1 MKEGIFDNYKEFSG
15 CLELLE
21 CITYSGPDVSLKQL
35 DFAGSL
41 LVECEDYVGENE
53 NIDFWALQ
61 ESLEKRITA
70 VGDKVIAAKLRLGK
84 NANEAK
90 P

>member
-41 LVECEDYVGENE
+41 LV
-53 NIDFWALQ
+53 
-61 ESLEKRITA
+61 
-70 VGDKVIAAKLRLGK
+70 
-84 NANEAK
+84 
-90 P
+90 

>member
-21 CITYSGPDVSLKQL
+21 CITYSRPDVSLKQL

-41 LVECEDYVGENE
+41 LVECEDYASENLPPGG
-53 NIDFWALQ
+53 FQ
-61 ESLEKRITA
+61 ESLNARITA